1 MKKNVKNFL
10 SVFLCVII
18 IFSLFTVTSFAEDTQ
33 KTTIVVEYHYD
44 VIPEDSVFT
53 LVISVKNA
61 TELSGMDIDI
71 KFDNEYIE
79 YVNMEGNIN
88 IPDMSSNCNYWGD
101 GHAQF
106 ECTFDNGSF
115 SGSDEII
122 ILTLE
127 SMSEGEFEIAI
138 NVNSWQGENQPEN
151 ATFIFYVGEPDNK
164 TEHKG
169 FTYKVADNGI
179 IVTSNDEKATGDIV
193 IPSEIDG
200 LPVIAIGSEEFF
212 GFSNVTSVTI
222 PATVTDIDISTFSTC
237 SELEKFIVD
246 ENNQYYSS
254 DTYGVL
260 FNKDKSKLVRY
271 PVAADA
277 ERYSIP
283 NGVTVICESAFAR
296 AKKLKEIRIPATVTT
311 IEAAAFLA
319 TWALE
324 DIVIPNSVTNLSGN
338 AFSNSGIKSA
348 VLPAGIN
355 TIETRVFDKCT
366 KLESVVIPANITHI
380 DDFAFSMC
388 DKLENV
394 YFTGSQEEWNN
405 ITVSD
410 IENSALTEA
419 NIHFNYDVV
428 VMYDVNGDGNVTAA
442 DARLALRASAK
453 IEVLEGNRFNAA
465 DVDKNGKITAADARL
480 ILRKAARLD

>member
-1 MKKNVKNFL
+1 MNKNVKKFF
-10 SVFLCVII
+10 SVFLCVIM

-33 KTTIVVEYHYD
+33 KTTIEVENHYD
-44 VIPEDSVFT
+44 MIPEDSVFT

-79 YVNMEGNIN
+79 YVNMEDNIN

-127 SMSEGEFEIAI
+127 SISEGEFEINI

-151 ATFIFYVGEPDNK
+151 ATFTFYVGDPNDKSSYEGLK
-164 TEHKG
+164 
-169 FTYKVADNGI
+169 YRVSDNGI
-179 IVTSNDEKATGDIV
+179 IITGNNENKTGDIV

-200 LPVIAIGSEEFF
+200 MPVTAIGKDEFT
-212 GFSNVTSVTI
+212 GFDNITSITI
-222 PATVTDIDISTFSTC
+222 PATVTDIDISTFTTC
-237 SELEKFIVD
+237 SALEKFIVD

-254 DTYGVL
+254 DEHGVL
-260 FNKDKSKLVRY
+260 FDKAKSTLIRY
-271 PVAADA
+271 PEGSDA
-277 ERYSIP
+277 KKYIIP
-283 NGVTVICESAFAR
+283 DGVTVIGESAFAR
-296 AKKLKEIRIPATVTT
+296 AKKIKEIKIPNTVTT
-311 IEAAAFLA
+311 IEATAFLA
-319 TWALE
+319 TWKLE
-324 DIVIPNSVTNLSGN
+324 SIIISDSVTKLTGN

-355 TIETRVFDKCT
+355 TIETRLFDKCT
-366 KLESVVIPANITHI
+366 SLESVVIPANITHI

-388 DKLENV
+388 DKLKNV

-405 ITVSD
+405 ITVAD
-410 IENSALTEA
+410 VENSALTDA
-419 NIHFNYDVV
+419 NIHFNYDGV
-428 VMYDVNGDGNVTAA
+428 VMYDVNGDGNINAA
-442 DARLALRASAK
+442 DARIALRVSAK
-453 IEVLEGNRFNAA
+453 LEVLEGNRFNAA
-465 DVDKNGKITAADARL
+465 DIDKDGKITAADARL
-480 ILRKAARLD
+480 ILRKSAKLD